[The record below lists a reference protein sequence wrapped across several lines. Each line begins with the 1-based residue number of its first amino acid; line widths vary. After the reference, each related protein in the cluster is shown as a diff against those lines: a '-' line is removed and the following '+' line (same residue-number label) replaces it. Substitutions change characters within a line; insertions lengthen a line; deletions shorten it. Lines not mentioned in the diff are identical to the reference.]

1 MGQIYD
7 IQTHLETLQIR
18 DQFFTD
24 STDPANP
31 KPIIPVLSQRKGNI
45 ENEVQQALNNTG
57 LCVLIMLPR
66 MNWAGVD
73 QRIMLRLL
81 FAVIVSENP
90 TINAVQVNQPAET
103 VLETIFTLVHWQPNL
118 PAPPFNPLA
127 AAPRTG
133 PRDRAS
139 RFVIV
144 DPAATLME
152 PTKNMPSLLNYVL
165 NFETYASIPKP

>member
-1 MGQIYD
+1 MSKIFDVQD
-7 IQTHLETLQIR
+7 RMLSLLTS
-18 DQFFTD
+18 DVFFN
-24 STDPANP
+24 DPNRSP
-31 KPIIPVLSQRKGNI
+31 DPMIPVLSQRKADI
-45 ENEVQQALNNTG
+45 ANEVQNALNNTG

-66 MNWAGVD
+66 INFEGID

-81 FAVIVSENP
+81 FAVVVSENP
-90 TINAVQVNQPAET
+90 TINEVRWNVPAEA
-103 VLETIFTLVHWQPNL
+103 VMEKIFTLVNWQPNL
-118 PAPPFNPLA
+118 PAPEFNPLGP
-127 AAPRTG
+127 PRTG

-165 NFETYASIPKP
+165 NFETRLTIP